1 MWTIFRGGTIHIWCF
16 CICGRIK
23 SFSIVS
29 VNAAFSEDKWTQWEC
44 SEQIFLSQEPSAA
57 QRLHSISFLFTA
69 CILKY
74 HLDAQCV
81 HNRKV
86 KTGCWG
92 GGRPDGEACSW
103 TPPPSSTRAD
113 RYLIPPFFCFFSKS
127 VFLQFSRSFSPPKKT
142 CSRWSKVT
150 VLFYSPQVA
159 KQIDAEWVSSKRNKI
174 RNEFFLEFAQGTPP
188 RQSERCRTLNY
199 STHTHTHTHTHFLL
213 CFHWSTWWFSSNRER
228 LPPQHL
234 ISCTH
239 TVCFRA
245 TWHFLNP
252 RYCGSARLD
261 TLIETKCFSN
271 NRHNDDKAFCP
282 W

>member
-1 MWTIFRGGTIHIWCF
+1 MWTIFRGGRIHIWCF

-29 VNAAFSEDKWTQWEC
+29 VNAALSEDKWTQWES
-44 SEQIFLSQEPSAA
+44 SEQIFLSEDPSAA

-92 GGRPDGEACSW
+92 GGRPDCEARW
-103 TPPPSSTRAD
+103 TLPPSSTRTD
-113 RYLIPPFFCFFSKS
+113 RYLIPPFFFFFFSKS
-127 VFLQFSRSFSPPKKT
+127 VFLQFSGSFSPP
-142 CSRWSKVT
+142 WNPAAGKVT

-159 KQIDAEWVSSKRNKI
+159 KQIDAEWVSSKRSKI
-174 RNEFFLEFAQGTPP
+174 RNEFFLKFAQGTPP
-188 RQSERCRTLNY
+188 RLSERCRTLNY
-199 STHTHTHTHTHFLL
+199 STHTHTHFLL
-213 CFHWSTWWFSSNRER
+213 CFHRSTWWFSSNRER

-252 RYCGSARLD
+252 RYRGSARLD

-271 NRHNDDKAFCP
+271 NRHNDDKAFRP

>member
-29 VNAAFSEDKWTQWEC
+29 VNAAFSEDKWTQWES

-113 RYLIPPFFCFFSKS
+113 RYLIPPFF
-127 VFLQFSRSFSPPKKT
+127 V
-142 CSRWSKVT
+142 
-150 VLFYSPQVA
+150 
-159 KQIDAEWVSSKRNKI
+159 
-174 RNEFFLEFAQGTPP
+174 FFLKVFSCSSADRFHP
-188 RQSERCRTLNY
+188 RKKPAAGEVKSQFYFILLRSPNKSTQSESAQNAIKLEMN
-199 STHTHTHTHTHFLL
+199 S
-213 CFHWSTWWFSSNRER
+213 SSNLLKEL
-228 LPPQHL
+228 LPD
-234 ISCTH
+234 
-239 TVCFRA
+239 RA
-245 TWHFLNP
+245 NAAEL
-252 RYCGSARLD
+252 
-261 TLIETKCFSN
+261 
-271 NRHNDDKAFCP
+271 
-282 W
+282 